1 MMTQTLYKGKYADS
15 RPTAEQ
21 IALLQKM
28 NVREE
33 IIQSLDR
40 KGAYELIRLIMARYY
55 EAKFQEKHKPKFEV
69 YIRW

>member
-33 IIQSLDR
+33 ILQSLDR
-40 KGAYELIRLIMARYY
+40 QGAYKLVYLIMARYY
-55 EAKFQEKHKPKFEV
+55 EAKFQKQRKPFEV